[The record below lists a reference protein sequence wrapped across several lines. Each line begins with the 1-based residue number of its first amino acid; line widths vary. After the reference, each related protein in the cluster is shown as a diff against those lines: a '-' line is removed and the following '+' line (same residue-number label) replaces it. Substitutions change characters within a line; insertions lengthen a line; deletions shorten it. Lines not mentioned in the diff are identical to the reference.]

1 MIDDHSI
8 VRNGIRMMIDTT
20 DDITISGEA
29 ESAEEG
35 LRVIHKG
42 IFDVVLLDIGLPGM
56 NGFDLL
62 KILHVSHPDLPIL
75 MFSMYPEETYGPHAL
90 KFGASGYL
98 SKNSSE
104 TLTSAIRTVAGGG
117 QHFNPS
123 IVEKNAGMI
132 SLTTR
137 SGGGGRGKNFRRVSN
152 PSLPR
157 GGSRHGKGAPCY

>member
-75 MFSMYPEETYGPHAL
+75 MLSMYPEDVYGPHAL

-98 SKNSSE
+98 SKDSSLE
-104 TLTSAIRTVAGGG
+104 TLTSAIRTVAGGRK
-117 QHFNPS
+117 HFSRN
-123 IVEKNAGMI
+123 IAEKQVSYI
-132 SLTTR
+132 SLI
-137 SGGGGRGKNFRRVSN
+137 SG
-152 PSLPR
+152 
-157 GGSRHGKGAPCY
+157 

>member
-90 KFGASGYL
+90 TFGASGYL
-98 SKNSSE
+98 SKNSSID
-104 TLTSAIRTVAGGG
+104 TLTSAIRQGALIL
-117 QHFNPS
+117 PR
-123 IVEKNAGMI
+123 NAG
-132 SLTTR
+132 S
-137 SGGGGRGKNFRRVSN
+137 GKNERT
-152 PSLPR
+152 PAQ
-157 GGSRHGKGAPCY
+157 GGCAHARLQALR